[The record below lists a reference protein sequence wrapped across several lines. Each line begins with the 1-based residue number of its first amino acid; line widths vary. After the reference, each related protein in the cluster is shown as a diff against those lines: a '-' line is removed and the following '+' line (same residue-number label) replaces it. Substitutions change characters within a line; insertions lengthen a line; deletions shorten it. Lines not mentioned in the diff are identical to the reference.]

1 MALQEHDSACVLAG
15 FAIEVNPQYNGR
27 ESGFVHDLVIRNN
40 TIDSLGQGIW
50 VGGSQST
57 SGLPSLESLEQI
69 QRTPCRPSACPA
81 IPLYICSKRSL
92 GNVRILMCI
101 HVFLL

>member
-1 MALQEHDSACVLAG
+1 MALHAHDSACALVG

-69 QRTPCRPSACPA
+69 QGTPCRPSACPA
-81 IPLYICSKRSL
+81 IPLKPGSEKVL
-92 GNVRILMCI
+92 GNVRNLK
-101 HVFLL
+101 